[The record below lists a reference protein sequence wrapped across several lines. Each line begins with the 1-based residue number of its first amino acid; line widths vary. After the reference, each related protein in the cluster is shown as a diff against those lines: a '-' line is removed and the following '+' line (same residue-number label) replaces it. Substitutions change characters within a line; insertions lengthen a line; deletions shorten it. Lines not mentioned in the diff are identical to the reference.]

1 MDVKALKNKF
11 IGEITFWKVVFALI
25 MMVGL
30 YATYIRFF
38 HGLGASTNLS
48 DEFPWGIW
56 VAFDVM
62 TGVGLAAGGFTLA
75 AVVYIFNI
83 KAFKPIVRPAILT
96 AFLGYTLV
104 IVGLMFDLGKPW
116 NVWHPLIMWNHH
128 SVMFEVGW
136 CVMLY
141 TTVLALEFS
150 PIVFEKFRLEKPLK
164 IIKSITIPLVILGVV
179 LSTLHQSSL
188 GSLFLIVPEKM
199 HALWY
204 TPMLP
209 VMFFVSAVMI
219 GFAMVIFEGYLSS
232 RAFNKPIEKSL
243 FMELARGAVFVMML
257 YLTLKFLD
265 FARRDTFAYL
275 FQPTFETMMFWLEM
289 GVGIVIPSILL
300 GVPKIRRNQT
310 ALFWGSSFMVVGFI
324 MNRLNVGITSLQG
337 WAEGSYFPSFLEIS
351 VTMMIVAIGFAVFRY
366 VAKNF
371 PVFEETTPIPAGQM
385 KKVKVSVKPKAAL
398 LESN

>member
-11 IGEITFWKVVFALI
+11 IGEITFWKVVFAII

-48 DEFPWGIW
+48 DEFPWGLW

-104 IVGLMFDLGKPW
+104 IVGLLFDLGKPW
-116 NVWHPLIMWNHH
+116 NVWHPLVMWNPH

>member
-1 MDVKALKNKF
+1 
-11 IGEITFWKVVFALI
+11 
-25 MMVGL
+25 
-30 YATYIRFF
+30 
-38 HGLGASTNLS
+38 
-48 DEFPWGIW
+48 
-56 VAFDVM
+56 
-62 TGVGLAAGGFTLA
+62 
-75 AVVYIFNI
+75 
-83 KAFKPIVRPAILT
+83 
-96 AFLGYTLV
+96 
-104 IVGLMFDLGKPW
+104 
-116 NVWHPLIMWNHH
+116 
-128 SVMFEVGW
+128 
-136 CVMLY
+136 
-141 TTVLALEFS
+141 
-150 PIVFEKFRLEKPLK
+150 
-164 IIKSITIPLVILGVV
+164 
-179 LSTLHQSSL
+179 
-188 GSLFLIVPEKM
+188 
-199 HALWY
+199 
-204 TPMLP
+204 MLP

>member
-1 MDVKALKNKF
+1 MDAKALKNKF

-48 DEFPWGIW
+48 DEFPWGLW

-104 IVGLMFDLGKPW
+104 IVGLLFDLGKPW
-116 NVWHPLIMWNHH
+116 NVWHPLVMWNPH